1 MERFAITL
9 KSKLWAVYQMKIT
22 WIVLGIFL
30 SGCGAAYISP
40 SVSEQ
45 AEGTKV
51 RVVNLTPETVLI
63 ANKSNYR
70 PKQLPAVFY
79 QTAGAG
85 GGLRGAGALPQP
97 AFEPQTRPA
106 TVETRLPPSIP
117 ERPYRIGVG
126 DVLVLA
132 TRQAGSTVEEL
143 SGLLAAQNRRQGYTV
158 QDDGAI
164 AIPDVGRIPLAG
176 KTLEEAETIVF
187 QQLVENQIDP
197 TFSLEI
203 AEFNSKKVSVGGAV
217 KNPTIEPI
225 TLTPLYLNEA
235 LAKAGGV
242 DAPDRKYVVLRL
254 YRDGKLYQLPLKMLP
269 NIRVRLKDG
278 DRIFVDTDYKLDQ
291 AQAYFEEQI
300 KLAEFRQNSRIL
312 ALNELNAEISLRRAS
327 LEESRSN
334 FKSRMDLDAVDRDYV
349 YLVGE
354 VKNQSRFP
362 LPFGHKATVADALYS
377 EGGALTEFANPSQIY
392 ILRGS
397 PNPADFGAVTAWH
410 INASNAVNFLL
421 ATKMELRPNDI
432 IFIAEQPITRWGRVV
447 KQIVP
452 SLITAGIGAA
462 AN

>member
-1 MERFAITL
+1 
-9 KSKLWAVYQMKIT
+9 MKIT
-22 WIVLGIFL
+22 WIVLGLFL
-30 SGCGAAYISP
+30 SGCGVAYISP

-45 AEGTKV
+45 ADGTKV
-51 RVVNLTPETVLI
+51 RVVNLNPETVLI

-70 PKQLPAVFY
+70 PKQLPAVFF
-79 QTAGAG
+79 QNAGAG

-97 AFEPQTRPA
+97 ALEPQSRPA
-106 TVETRLPPSIP
+106 TIETRLPPALP
-117 ERPYRIGVG
+117 DRPYRIGVG

-132 TRQAGSTVEEL
+132 TRQAGTTVEEL

-197 TFSLEI
+197 TFSLEV
-203 AEFNSKKVSVGGAV
+203 AEFNSKRVSVGGAV
-217 KNPTIEPI
+217 KNPAIEPI

-242 DAPDRKYVVLRL
+242 DAPDGKYVILRL
-254 YRDGKLYQLPLKMLP
+254 YRDGKLYQMPLKALP
-269 NIRVRLKDG
+269 KTQIRLKDG

-334 FKSRMDLDAVDRDYV
+334 FKSRIELDAVDRDYV

-362 LPFGHKATVADALYS
+362 LPFGRKATVADALYS
-377 EGGALTEFANPSQIY
+377 DGGALTEFANPSQIY
-392 ILRGS
+392 VLRAS

-410 INASNAVNFLL
+410 IDARNAVNFLL

-462 AN
+462 TN